1 MKRITRYKSDGS
13 VNQTPR
19 IARIMTS
26 ENQATFSIALYSDDS
41 SVRESVK
48 KALGTR
54 IAADL
59 PPHTI
64 DEFATAPAL
73 RNRVDSGK
81 RFDLYI
87 LDGESVPEGGL
98 GVAKQLKDEVFNC
111 GVVIV
116 LVGRASDAWLAGW
129 SRAEGVISH
138 PIDPF
143 TLASTVAD
151 IFRKSRVTA

>member
-1 MKRITRYKSDGS
+1 M
-13 VNQTPR
+13 
-19 IARIMTS
+19 
-26 ENQATFSIALYSDDS
+26 ATQPEQKLEIALFSDDS

-48 KALGTR
+48 KALGSR
-54 IAADL
+54 IAPDL

-64 DEFATAPAL
+64 FEFATGPAL
-73 RNRVDSGK
+73 RSRVDGGK
-81 RFDLYI
+81 SFDLYI

-98 GVAKQLKDEVFNC
+98 GIAKQLKDEVFNC
-111 GVVIV
+111 GTVIV

-143 TLASTVAD
+143 TVAATVAD